1 MVGPTNLVAC
11 PLRCGGTFDRRTC
24 LLQGCRAMVD
34 VGQEVWAS
42 VGSLK
47 MGVLGARPWDGKR
60 GWSCRNSP
68 PRAGYR
74 AEFGRSILIYFAS
87 VHTHVSYEIEVCG
100 NTTANHLRKL
110 AAVLNNKL
118 LRVLQYTSMQTSN
131 YELYRTFTFFCY
143 MAFKFWLLCIAMF
156 IVVIVE
162 RNCLLFL
169 QHRRYKINLFLN
181 FLKTV
186 FDQITLKYAENFAN
200 CFVRFKSVANH
211 VHVQWTRILNHPVQ
225 HEIKSPSQRPFG

>member
-1 MVGPTNLVAC
+1 
-11 PLRCGGTFDRRTC
+11 
-24 LLQGCRAMVD
+24 
-34 VGQEVWAS
+34 
-42 VGSLK
+42 
-47 MGVLGARPWDGKR
+47 
-60 GWSCRNSP
+60 
-68 PRAGYR
+68 
-74 AEFGRSILIYFAS
+74 
-87 VHTHVSYEIEVCG
+87 
-100 NTTANHLRKL
+100 
-110 AAVLNNKL
+110 
-118 LRVLQYTSMQTSN
+118 
-131 YELYRTFTFFCY
+131 

-211 VHVQWTRILNHPVQ
+211 VHVQWTRILNHPYSTRSSHRVRDLSVNFLDVRCQ
-225 HEIKSPSQRPFG
+225 DDVKDAEMHSSARSIRYHDCSAYRSLTVVVSRWTYVASP

>member
-1 MVGPTNLVAC
+1 
-11 PLRCGGTFDRRTC
+11 
-24 LLQGCRAMVD
+24 
-34 VGQEVWAS
+34 
-42 VGSLK
+42 
-47 MGVLGARPWDGKR
+47 
-60 GWSCRNSP
+60 
-68 PRAGYR
+68 
-74 AEFGRSILIYFAS
+74 
-87 VHTHVSYEIEVCG
+87 
-100 NTTANHLRKL
+100 
-110 AAVLNNKL
+110 
-118 LRVLQYTSMQTSN
+118 
-131 YELYRTFTFFCY
+131 

-211 VHVQWTRILNHPVQ
+211 VHVQWTRILNHPYSTRSSHRVRDLSVNFWMCGARTMSRMRKC
-225 HEIKSPSQRPFG
+225 IRARAASVIMIAVLIVRSLS